1 MNWTKLSETLSIIAI
16 SVILVSLVYTFTAFN
31 VTGFVVA
38 GFAAISWYIIQIAS
52 KLFISTET
60 KK

>member
-1 MNWTKLSETLSIIAI
+1 MNWAKLSETFSIIAI
-16 SVILVSLVYTFTAFN
+16 SVILVSLVYRFTAFN
-31 VTGFVVA
+31 VTGFIVA
-38 GFAAISWYIIQIAS
+38 GFAAISWHIIQITS